1 MPLKESLTIAA
12 ANGGIYPRGS
22 QTRLSTTEYMR
33 MSNKIIKPLSL
44 AIGAAFLGSGAL
56 SQTTHAST
64 AFQVKPLI
72 SGYMLAAAE
81 GKCGEGKCA
90 VSKMD
95 TNKDGKV
102 SMDEAKA
109 HNWTEAAFNAM
120 DTNKDG
126 FLSTDEIAAG
136 HKMHKSGAEG
146 SCSADKKGK
155 EGSCSAD
162 KKGKEGSCSADK
174 KGKEGSCSADKK
186 GKEGSCSGH

>member
-1 MPLKESLTIAA
+1 
-12 ANGGIYPRGS
+12 
-22 QTRLSTTEYMR
+22 
-33 MSNKIIKPLSL
+33 MSNKIIKPLTL
-44 AIGAAFLGSGAL
+44 AVGAAFVGSVSL
-56 SQTTHAST
+56 SQMVHANT
-64 AFQVKPLI
+64 AFTVKPLV
-72 SGYMLAAAE
+72 SGYMLAAE

-109 HNWTEAAFNAM
+109 GGWNENQFKVM

-126 FLSTDEIAAG
+126 FLSADELAAG
-136 HKMHKSGAEG
+136 HKAHKSGAEG

-174 KGKEGSCSADKK
+174 KAKGKEGSCSAEKK
-186 GKEGSCSGH
+186 GKEGSCSSH

>member
-1 MPLKESLTIAA
+1 
-12 ANGGIYPRGS
+12 
-22 QTRLSTTEYMR
+22 
-33 MSNKIIKPLSL
+33 MSNKIIKPLTL
-44 AIGAAFLGSGAL
+44 AVGAAFIGSVTL
-56 SQTTHAST
+56 SQMVHANT

-72 SGYMLAAAE
+72 SGYMLAGHE

-95 TNKDGKV
+95 TNKDAKV

-109 HNWTEAAFNAM
+109 GGWNEAQFNAM

-126 FLSTDEIAAG
+126 FLSADELAAG

-146 SCSADKKGK
+146 SCSADKMKGTEGHCSADKMKGHEGSCTADKMKGK

-162 KKGKEGSCSADK
+162 KKGKEGSCSAEK
-174 KGKEGSCSADKK
+174 KGKEGSCS
-186 GKEGSCSGH
+186 SH